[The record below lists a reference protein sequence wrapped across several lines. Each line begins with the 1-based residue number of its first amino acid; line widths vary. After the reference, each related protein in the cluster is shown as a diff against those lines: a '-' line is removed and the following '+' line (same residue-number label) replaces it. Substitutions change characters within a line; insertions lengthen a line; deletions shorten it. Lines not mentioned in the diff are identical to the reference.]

1 MDDWLSQ
8 RPAPTRFHPLHFILG
23 LVRFLALVLLIYGG
37 VALMVLLRLL
47 ELPLFGARRPWT
59 PLITQFVCLGALQI
73 FGLRLHLYGQ
83 PYFGRRF
90 QPVTSVSNHIS
101 WMDIFVLN
109 AAARSY
115 FVAKSEVAGWP
126 GIGLLARVT
135 GTLFINR
142 KKQHAKAQQAF
153 FKKRLSLGHH
163 LTFFPEGT
171 SSDGVRI
178 LPFKSTLFE
187 ALLTDNIKNAAI
199 QPISLRYQPAQGYDA
214 RLYGWWGNMG
224 FTGHFWRILTT
235 PQHGDVYVTYH
246 APLMARDFPN
256 RKALAQACHAKV
268 LAGFTAVPMS

>member
-1 MDDWLSQ
+1 
-8 RPAPTRFHPLHFILG
+8 
-23 LVRFLALVLLIYGG
+23 
-37 VALMVLLRLL
+37 
-47 ELPLFGARRPWT
+47 
-59 PLITQFVCLGALQI
+59 
-73 FGLRLHLYGQ
+73 
-83 PYFGRRF
+83 
-90 QPVTSVSNHIS
+90 S

-214 RLYGWWGNMG
+214 RLYGWWGDMG
-224 FTGHFWRILTT
+224 FAGHFWRILTT